1 MDVDEV
7 ADCLLCCIGTAGRS
21 DYQTRRHALM
31 NSQVNMGKPSEIGG
45 ESASAS
51 TMTALQALK
60 LVTSSAP
67 RRLTAS
73 EIVLLRQSKRDEARE
88 RGDGQLKKLA
98 RRVLKAGALWAPE
111 EQVGARVRELSG
123 AR

>member
-1 MDVDEV
+1 M
-7 ADCLLCCIGTAGRS
+7 ADATNNVKA
-21 DYQTRRHALM
+21 
-31 NSQVNMGKPSEIGG
+31 
-45 ESASAS
+45 ASAS